1 MVMPAKSTLFLSPV
15 SVTYPTLT
23 TAFGLSMSL
32 LVQLIVPLVAVGALA
47 SAATTPL
54 AQVMVNP
61 GRSLPVQVT
70 LVMLTEGN

>member
-1 MVMPAKSTLFLSPV
+1 
-15 SVTYPTLT
+15 
-23 TAFGLSMSL
+23 MSL